1 VVADRR
7 HDTAPGRRH
16 RARHRRA
23 ETRAGRQLTLPALD
37 RRFPQKRAVITG
49 GASGLGLAAAQL
61 LAARGWRIALL
72 DRDVPR
78 LAEAVLA
85 IQGKGAAHCEG
96 HAVDI
101 TDEQAV
107 KAAIDEFVHRHGGL
121 DLALNSAGVAVAG
134 DLLETSAA
142 DWKWILDINVLGIVY
157 SCRAEAPHMIAGK
170 GGLIINVAS
179 AASFACSSRMSAYNA
194 AKAAV
199 VALSETIYQELAEY
213 DIHVAAA
220 MPGFFRTRLMEQARA
235 PEDARGFA
243 QKMMQRSNL
252 EADEVAGEIL
262 ARAAAGATHIVLPG
276 SYRWLWRYK
285 RLAPRAFL
293 RWMAR
298 IRQRAF
304 RKKG

>member
-1 VVADRR
+1 M
-7 HDTAPGRRH
+7 
-16 RARHRRA
+16 
-23 ETRAGRQLTLPALD
+23 L
-37 RRFPQKRAVITG
+37 AV
-49 GASGLGLAAAQL
+49 
-61 LAARGWRIALL
+61 R
-72 DRDVPR
+72 
-78 LAEAVLA
+78 
-85 IQGKGAAHCEG
+85 GKGASHCEG

-107 KAAIDEFVHRHGGL
+107 KAAIDEFANRHGGL

-142 DWKWILDINVLGIVY
+142 DWKWILDINVLGVVY
-157 SCRAEAPHMIAGK
+157 SCRAEAPHMIAG
-170 GGLIINVAS
+170 GRGLIINVAS
-179 AASFACSSRMSAYNA
+179 AAAFACGSRMSAYNA

-199 VALSETIYQELAEY
+199 VALSETIHQELAGQGV
-213 DIHVAAA
+213 HVAAA
-220 MPGFFRTRLMEQARA
+220 MPGFFRTRLMEHARA
-235 PEDARGFA
+235 PEGARGFA

-262 ARAAAGATHIVLPG
+262 SRAAAGATHIVLPG

-293 RWMAR
+293 RWMTR

-304 RKKG
+304 KGKG

>member
-1 VVADRR
+1 VVHRQHR
-7 HDTAPGRRH
+7 HPPDQRN
-16 RARHRRA
+16 RARTDRA
-23 ETRAGRQLTLPALD
+23 EARAGRQLTLPALD
-37 RRFPQKRAVITG
+37 RRFPRKRAVITG
-49 GASGLGLAAAQL
+49 GASGLGLAAAEL
-61 LAARGWRIALL
+61 LAARGWRVALL

-78 LAEAVLA
+78 LAEAVLSVR
-85 IQGKGAAHCEG
+85 GKGAAHCEG

-101 TDEQAV
+101 TDEAAV
-107 KAAIDEFVHRHGGL
+107 KAAIDGFAHHQGGL

-142 DWKWILDINVLGIVY
+142 DWKWILDINVLGVVY
-157 SCRAEAPHMIAGK
+157 SCRAEAPHMIAGQ
-170 GGLIINVAS
+170 GGLIVNVAS
-179 AASFACSSRMSAYNA
+179 AASFACGSRMSAYNA

-199 VALSETIYQELAEY
+199 VALTETIHQELAGHG
-213 DIHVAAA
+213 IHVAAA
-220 MPGFFRTRLMEQARA
+220 MPGFFRTRLMEHARA

-262 ARAAAGATHIVLPG
+262 SRAAAGATHIVLPG

-293 RWMAR
+293 RWMTR
-298 IRQRAF
+298 IRQKAF
-304 RKKG
+304 KGKG